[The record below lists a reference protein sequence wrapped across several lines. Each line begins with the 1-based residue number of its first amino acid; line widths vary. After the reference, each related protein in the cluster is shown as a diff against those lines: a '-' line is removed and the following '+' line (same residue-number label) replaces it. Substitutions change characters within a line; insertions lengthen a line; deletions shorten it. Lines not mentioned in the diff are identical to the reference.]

1 MARRIVV
8 TTGVITTAAVP
19 QHKLK
24 LSEAVIQWK
33 VEGLS
38 KVEALE
44 KAKTAVK
51 TIGKRWTTGVQEV
64 FDTSW
69 KKRVSTFKP
78 KTARKSEKVS
88 NLEPELKEAL
98 ATHKKTLNKL
108 RKVGLNIVRE
118 EEPYIG
124 KDDYGKKCLLLG
136 EIVVRGKTESYS
148 INTPTLKS
156 VAKWTKK
163 SSWVFDVFKGKPDEV
178 VNYVINALTKK
189 GDIVKINSELKD
201 KEKAILKLISDSASA
216 RITSTNVAR
225 LEYRSKT
232 QGGKLLWIV
241 VEAPREI
248 SDMAGIAIKEAD
260 AKKLKVTLQD
270 VLDYLIVKD
279 AKKPKREKRS
289 KTYPIYD

>member
-1 MARRIVV
+1 MRKIV
-8 TTGVITTAAVP
+8 IAA
-19 QHKLK
+19 
-24 LSEAVIQWK
+24 
-33 VEGLS
+33 
-38 KVEALE
+38 
-44 KAKTAVK
+44 T
-51 TIGKRWTTGVQEV
+51 
-64 FDTSW
+64 
-69 KKRVSTFKP
+69 
-78 KTARKSEKVS
+78 
-88 NLEPELKEAL
+88 NLEPMLKEAL
-98 ATHKKTLNKL
+98 AIHKKTLNKL
-108 RKVGLNIVRE
+108 RKFELHVVRD

-124 KDDYGKKCLLLG
+124 NDDRGKKCLLLG

-163 SSWVFDVFKGKPDEV
+163 SNWEFDVFKGKPDEV

-189 GDIVKINSELKD
+189 GDVVKVNSDLKD
-201 KEKAILKLISDSASA
+201 KEKAILKLISESASV

-241 VEAPREI
+241 VEAPREM
-248 SDMAGIAIKEAD
+248 SNMAGVAIKEAD
-260 AKKLKVTLQD
+260 AKKLKITLQD
-270 VLDYLIVKD
+270 VLDYLVVKG